1 MAEPDTTNFRKR
13 SRWKRTIAGILS
25 FVVLSLGILVG
36 AGIYFLPGMIES
48 KAKEF
53 VAEKFN
59 RQLTVRKLDL
69 DWFGLVV
76 RLDGVQLSNQD
87 RETVLASFDHLFV
100 ELSPETFSGF
110 NPVVKEVKLVN
121 PMIHIVRDQNRK
133 SNIRDIVTYFMKM
146 EGGDSKKTLFSINN
160 IQVENGTIR
169 VDDEARRKQL
179 LIEELNIGIPFIANM
194 PSEIDIFVRFGI
206 SAKIN
211 KDKIE
216 LTGKSRPAFGKK
228 SGKLGIKLD
237 RLDLPTYLGYFPFDP
252 GFRLKSGKFSTDLD
266 VTFAKRDVDRRPV
279 YVEGDITL
287 QSLWLTEPNGADVF
301 RLPELKINVGKS
313 DITSGEINVERISLK
328 NPGVSLDRNSKGQ
341 WNFDR
346 ILSAGS
352 WSAEKTEKTEKE
364 NGSSS
369 RRPLAINLG
378 QLVISDGRFRL
389 IDNVS
394 GIRLKN
400 NHLSTMLGIRWS
412 RSAEGQNSLV
422 AKGDITLGS
431 LRLSERNG
439 TDVFSIPELK
449 ISVGKS
455 DILSGKVGIE
465 RVSLKNP
472 KVSLD
477 RNAKGQWN
485 FERLLDTGK
494 PVPGKNGSSGNGKTA
509 SGHAWVVDLKQFVVS
524 GGQLQFTDGI
534 FTKPVNVSARNFGFD
549 VNGLLLDVTERR
561 LTVNRIV
568 SSGTRVQVV
577 HSMPELLEKYRKEK
591 RAGIAKDA
599 THKVAAQT
607 GFRFQVKQAGIT
619 DWAFHFENRNVKQ
632 PIVTRISQL
641 EIATE
646 NLSDSMDKPVPLSVR
661 AKVNDRGNI
670 SVKGDVAVSPMEA
683 NLDVDVR
690 DVDIRFIQPYID
702 NYVNLSLRQAD
713 LSIKGKL
720 ALKQED
726 NILRG
731 QFSGGGAIGNLVAV
745 DQLTGRSVIS
755 WKDLAFEGVDVN
767 LEPLSVMIDKAKMS
781 NVAARIILLA
791 DGRLNLQ
798 NILRSKAGGQKSLAI
813 NEEDELAVS
822 GSDKPDQA
830 LVAQP
835 VTVGSNRAVVS
846 GSGKK
851 DNFSLVIRKWIV
863 SNGSVRFSDNFIKPR
878 YTANILNLR
887 GAFLNLS
894 NDPAT
899 QSRLWLRGQ
908 VNGAPLVVSG
918 YINPLGDTL
927 TLNIK
932 AQVKGMELAQFS
944 AYTGKYLGYGI
955 EKGKLSYKAT
965 YKVENGKLNA
975 ENSLVLD
982 QLTLG
987 EKVESEE
994 AKDLSIELALA
1005 LLKDSDGV
1013 IDINVPIAGSLSD
1026 PDFSLGS
1033 VVSTMVMN
1041 TLKKV
1046 VTAPFSFLASLSEN
1060 EKALSGMVFEPGS
1073 SSLSAENEQRLE
1085 RMAKGLAKRPK
1096 IKLEITGLYDEVSDW
1111 TGLGELVLQRK
1122 VHAMKRKKL
1131 GLQSFE
1137 EVTVSESEYPELVR
1151 EVYRNE
1157 KFDKPRQLLLFDK
1170 TLPVSEM
1177 EKLLVQH
1184 YASSTDS
1191 LILLANRR
1199 AEAVKNWLVL
1209 KGKFPD
1215 ERIYLLAGKKGE
1227 TEKDMPARRV
1237 DFNLRWKN

>member
-1 MAEPDTTNFRKR
+1 MAEQDTTSFGKR
-13 SRWKRTIAGILS
+13 SRWKRTVAGMLLL
-25 FVVLSLGILVG
+25 VVLSLGILVG
-36 AGIYFLPGMIES
+36 AGICFLPGMIES

-53 VAEKFN
+53 VAEKFD
-59 RQLTVRKLDL
+59 RQLTIRKLDL
-69 DWFGLVV
+69 DWFRLAV
-76 RLDGVQLSNQD
+76 RLDGVQLSNPD
-87 RETVLASFDHLFV
+87 RKTVLASFDHLFV
-100 ELSPETFSGF
+100 ELSPKTFSGF
-110 NPVVKEVKLVN
+110 DPVVREARLVN
-121 PMIHIVRDQNRK
+121 PMIHIVRDQDKR
-133 SNIRDIVTYFMKM
+133 SNIRDIVAYFMKK
-146 EGGDSKKTLFSINN
+146 EGSDSEKTLFSINN

-169 VDDEARRKQL
+169 VDDKARGKQL

-237 RLDLPTYLGYFPFDP
+237 KLDLPTYLGYFPFDP

-266 VTFAKRDVDRRPV
+266 VTFAKRDGDRRPV

-287 QSLWLTEPNGADVF
+287 QSLWLTEPNGADVL
-301 RLPELKINVGKS
+301 RIPELKINVGKS
-313 DITSGEINVERISLK
+313 DITSG
-328 NPGVSLDRNSKGQ
+328 
-341 WNFDR
+341 
-346 ILSAGS
+346 
-352 WSAEKTEKTEKE
+352 
-364 NGSSS
+364 
-369 RRPLAINLG
+369 
-378 QLVISDGRFRL
+378 
-389 IDNVS
+389 
-394 GIRLKN
+394 
-400 NHLSTMLGIRWS
+400 
-412 RSAEGQNSLV
+412 
-422 AKGDITLGS
+422 
-431 LRLSERNG
+431 
-439 TDVFSIPELK
+439 K
-449 ISVGKS
+449 ISV
-455 DILSGKVGIE
+455 E
-465 RVSLKNP
+465 RVSLKKP

-477 RNAKGQWN
+477 RNARGQWN
-485 FERLLDTGK
+485 VERLLVAGK
-494 PVPGKNGSSGNGKTA
+494 PVPGKSGSSGNGKTG
-509 SGHAWVVDLKQFVVS
+509 SGYALAVDLKQFVVS

-534 FTKPVNVSARNFGFD
+534 FTKPVNVSARNFGLD
-549 VNGLLLDVTERR
+549 VNGLLLDVAERR

-568 SSGTRVQVV
+568 SSGTRVQIV
-577 HSMPELLEKYRKEK
+577 HSMPELFEKYRKEK
-591 RAGIAKDA
+591 GAGIAKDVA
-599 THKVAAQT
+599 HKITAQT

-619 DWAFHFENRNVKQ
+619 DWSFHFENRNVEQ

-670 SVKGDVAVSPMEA
+670 SVKGDVTVSPVKA
-683 NLDVDVR
+683 DLDVDIR

-702 NYVNLSLRQAD
+702 NYVNLSLRRAD
-713 LSIKGKL
+713 LSMKGKL

-726 NILRG
+726 ILRG
-731 QFSGGGAIGNLVAV
+731 QFSGGAAIANLAAV
-745 DQLTGRSVIS
+745 DQLTGRPVIS

-767 LEPLSVMIDKAKMS
+767 LEPFSVTIDKAKMS
-781 NVAARIILLA
+781 DVAARIILLA

-798 NILRSKAGGQKSLAI
+798 NILRSTAGGQKSLAT
-813 NEEDELAVS
+813 NEEDDPAVS
-822 GSDKPDQA
+822 GSNKPDQMP
-830 LVAQP
+830 VAQP
-835 VTVGSNRAVVS
+835 VTVGADRAVVS
-846 GSGKK
+846 GSGRK
-851 DNFSLVIRKWIV
+851 DNFSLMIGKWIV

-1005 LLKDSDGV
+1005 LLKDGDGI
-1013 IDINVPIAGSLSD
+1013 IDIDVPIVGSLSD

-1033 VVSTMVMN
+1033 VVGTVVMN

-1046 VTAPFSFLASLSEN
+1046 VTAPFAFLASLSEN

-1085 RMAKGLAKRPK
+1085 RMAKGLAKRPR
-1096 IKLEITGLYDEVSDW
+1096 IKLEITGLYDEVSDRA
-1111 TGLGELVLQRK
+1111 GLGEFVLQRK
-1122 VHAMKRKKL
+1122 VRAMKRKKL
-1131 GLQSFE
+1131 GLQSFG

-1157 KFDKPRQLLLFDK
+1157 KFDKPGQLLFFDK

-1209 KGKFPD
+1209 KGELPD
-1215 ERIYLLAGKKGE
+1215 ERIYLLASKKGE

-1237 DFNLRWKN
+1237 NFNLRWKN